1 MARHSAFPPTADIRV
16 FGNQHAHL
24 MSHRVLQLE
33 YVNANVPHSP
43 NYRHTFKRGVQM
55 WGLSDGG
62 LLIRSPGHR
71 IWNLYDLEDGE
82 Q

>member
-1 MARHSAFPPTADIRV
+1 MPRVAFPPGARSRG
-16 FGNQHAHL
+16 FGAQRGHQ
-24 MSHRVLQLE
+24 MSKRVLELQ

-43 NYRHTFKRGVQM
+43 TYRHTFQPGVEM